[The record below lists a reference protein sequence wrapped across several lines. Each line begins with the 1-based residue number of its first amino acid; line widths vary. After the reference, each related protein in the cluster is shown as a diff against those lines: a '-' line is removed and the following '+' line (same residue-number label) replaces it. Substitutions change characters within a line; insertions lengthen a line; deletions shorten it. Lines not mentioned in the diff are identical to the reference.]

1 MWIKKGKYLLLVS
14 ICLIMVLMLVSAV
27 SGKPFRLMKLP
38 DQGKNF
44 RCGTCH
50 INPQGGGP
58 RNPFGQDWET
68 IAMKAG
74 DQYTPELGKLDS
86 DGDTFTNDEEFAAN
100 TNPGDPNSKPEKPVT
115 STDQKTTS
123 NATNTN
129 PVDQKLK
136 PDKPVISTNQKTTAI
151 SKPKPEPKAEITDE
165 KSVTLPNS
173 LDSSTSFS
181 VHLGIYTYN
190 FGKLLAIVGF
200 ILIFFQY
207 ILSSKIKFI
216 EKGIG
221 LDKLIRLHR
230 MFGVVGLIFVLIH
243 PAALYTG
250 NLLQGYKGPLLTPLK
265 AVGLIALVLL
275 CMAAGAAILYKRLH
289 IKYETWKNI
298 HKVIYFVLPIAFFH
312 STRIGSDMNKPGFK
326 ILWWILLG
334 LYLII
339 LIYKVYMRFRIRSN
353 PFSITKIVQETYD
366 TWSLYFRGKKVHE
379 YKPGQFMI
387 IRLSR
392 NGKVSESHPFTISS
406 SPTRDE
412 LSISVKSVGDFTSTI
427 RDTKTSDVA
436 YIDKPYGVF
445 SFLNHDTKN
454 LVFIA
459 GGIGITPFI
468 SMLRYIYD
476 KRLERNVTLIWGNK
490 TSKDLAFK
498 DELEKMSAEMPSLK
512 VIHVMSGQDD
522 WQGEKGYV
530 DAEKVKKYVTDLENS
545 RFFVC
550 GPPVMMSKVVKMLK
564 GLGIPESRIHSERFA
579 LR

>member
-58 RNPFGQDWET
+58 RNPFGQDWEK
-68 IAMKAG
+68 IAVKAG

-100 TNPGDPNSKPEKPVT
+100 TNPGDPNSKPDKPLA

-136 PDKPVISTNQKTTAI
+136 PDKPVISTNQKMTAI
-151 SKPKPEPKAEITDE
+151 SKPKPEPKAVIADE
-165 KSVTLPNS
+165 KSSTLPNS

-387 IRLSR
+387 IRLFR

-476 KRLERNVTLIWGNK
+476 KRLERNVTLIWE
-490 TSKDLAFK
+490 TRPRRTL
-498 DELEKMSAEMPSLK
+498 
-512 VIHVMSGQDD
+512 H
-522 WQGEKGYV
+522 
-530 DAEKVKKYVTDLENS
+530 
-545 RFFVC
+545 
-550 GPPVMMSKVVKMLK
+550 
-564 GLGIPESRIHSERFA
+564 
-579 LR
+579 LRMNWRKCRQRCLH